1 MPMPRFLDTNIL
13 LRYFT
18 GSDGQKA
25 QAAKALLERVE
36 RGEEKVVTS
45 LLVVFE
51 TVFTLQR
58 TYKVPKAKIR
68 ELVGDVLALRS
79 VQLTGKR
86 LCLQALDLYVD
97 KNISF
102 ADAYNALYLQSRQL
116 SEIYSFDTDFDRVE
130 EVVRVELTT
139 AAPWKK

>member
-1 MPMPRFLDTNIL
+1 MPLPRFLDTNIL

-18 GSDGQKA
+18 GSDGEKA
-25 QAAKALLERVE
+25 LAAKTLLERVE
-36 RGEEKVVTS
+36 RGEEKVTTS
-45 LLVVFE
+45 VMVVFE
-51 TVFTLQR
+51 AIFTLQR

-68 ELVGDVLALRS
+68 EMVGDVIVLRG

-86 LCLQALDLYVD
+86 LCLQALGLYVE

-102 ADAYNALYLQSRQL
+102 TDAYNAVYMQSRQL

-130 EVVRVELTT
+130 GVVRIE
-139 AAPWKK
+139 PSF